1 MPPLIVWA
9 NPKKGAKRI
18 RSERK
23 MSGRVYEVGYR
34 HAADGDDY
42 KHDFGPGV
50 EMWAGKADG
59 GRDVVSMVGARG
71 QKLYDEFSDHGKK
84 KLYLVN
90 PSERGRPMANGRKPT
105 RKQLA
110 ARKKFVAM
118 VRAKSKA
125 AKKSTR
131 TTSAGGSP
139 MARRKRASAPAG
151 KRRRRSRHAA
161 GYAMNPRG
169 HRKHRKSRKYRR
181 NPGGR
186 DVMRQVKAMAIDT
199 GLILGGMAAGRF
211 VGNLIPVGSATDPVM
226 NALKAISLGIA
237 SEMFLP
243 KMIGGNAAHMLA
255 VGMLV
260 KPGEALIN
268 AYIPGASQFMGA
280 YPSKMGAVFPNP
292 RLRNNLQPA
301 GNRRM
306 LRSGS
311 ALEAYAMGAY
321 AQAGNQ

>member
-1 MPPLIVWA
+1 MPPLIIWA
-9 NPKKGAKRI
+9 NPKHGAKRI
-18 RSERK
+18 RSQRK
-23 MSGRVYEVGYR
+23 MSGRVYEVGYQ

-50 EMWAGKADG
+50 EMWAGKSG

-71 QKLYDEFSDHGKK
+71 QKLYDAFSDKGKE

-90 PSERGRPMANGRKPT
+90 PSERGKAMAKRPS

-125 AKKSTR
+125 ARKSTR
-131 TTSAGGSP
+131 TASAKGAP

-151 KRRRRSRHAA
+151 KRRRRSRHAT
-161 GYAMNPRG
+161 GYALNPRG
-169 HRKHRKSRKYRR
+169 HRKHRKSRRYRR

-186 DVMRQVKAMAIDT
+186 NIVAQVKGMAIDT
-199 GLILGGMAAGRF
+199 GLVLGGMAAGRF
-211 VGNLIPVGSATDPVM
+211 VGNMIPIGSATDPVM
-226 NALKAISLGIA
+226 NALKAGALGVA

-243 KMIGGNAAHMLA
+243 KMIGGHAAHMLA

-260 KPGEALIN
+260 KPFEALIN
-268 AYIPGASQFMGA
+268 AYVPGASAFMGS
-280 YPSKMGAVFPNP
+280 YPAMGAVFPSP
-292 RLRNNLQPA
+292 RLVNRQIMPATARLAVRGRNK
-301 GNRRM
+301 M
-306 LRSGS
+306 
-311 ALEAYAMGAY
+311 EAYAMGAY
-321 AQAGNQ
+321 AAAGHG